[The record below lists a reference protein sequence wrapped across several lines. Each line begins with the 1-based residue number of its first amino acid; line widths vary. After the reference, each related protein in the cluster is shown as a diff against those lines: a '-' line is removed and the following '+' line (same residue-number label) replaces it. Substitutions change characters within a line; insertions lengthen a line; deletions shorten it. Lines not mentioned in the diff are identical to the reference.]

1 MAHKIRV
8 ITVLTVVFSFWA
20 IGVSAQ
26 DLNEGIVG
34 YWPLDGN
41 GKDESGNGND
51 AKLEKGAVWSDNGWV
66 NGAVEVDK
74 RLATIGLPVESAG
87 KLAVTWASL
96 KRN

>member
-51 AKLEKGAVWSDNGWV
+51 AKLEKGAVWSDNGGEV
-66 NGAVEVDK
+66 FNLVGLYITGTAING
-74 RLATIGLPVESAG
+74 
-87 KLAVTWASL
+87 
-96 KRN
+96 